1 MYVSLLDCILQIR
14 WNNYMSIPII
24 IKIINRIMEADLV
37 VMLTQIQSWVEFE
50 RISGVPLQ

>member
-1 MYVSLLDCILQIR
+1 MYVYLLDCILQIR